1 MVLNPQVY
9 HQYKTVLYDYLLT
22 DDIFDIYDDLMAYL
36 KIKMAMMM
44 NNVDKDHLL
53 ILASLTWLRKE
64 YVRKSED
71 VEYIEYIN

>member
-1 MVLNPQVY
+1 
-9 HQYKTVLYDYLLT
+9 
-22 DDIFDIYDDLMAYL
+22 MAYL